1 MCVLWVEKG
10 AAGFSKL
17 LLYNMILDLKLLSE
31 SLCLSLF
38 ALSFGHR
45 SIVESVPF
53 WVQERI

>member
-1 MCVLWVEKG
+1 MCALWMGKG

-17 LLYNMILDLKLLSE
+17 LLYNMILDLKLFSE

-53 WVQERI
+53 WVQETI